1 MKNVLSSGLILL
13 VVLFVTPTAVSAQP
27 AVYHCQ
33 ASTQSGSHVTY
44 YSSGPING
52 DQADSM
58 QVNAAWNN
66 SLQSTH
72 PGLRGT
78 CYQVNDSQSV
88 EHKEGFWRS
97 AGASVVRVDFT
108 YAPSHAA
115 ALAQSAINPCAITT
129 THDLTTRQ
137 PGCNRVHV
145 SYVVCYAGDAST
157 TAYISAT
164 FKVTASSRAW
174 NSAFAR
180 FLDQKYSYKG
190 SGVSCAD
197 IDATDAQTYAIH
209 RVGALRANGKTV
221 VETGW
226 AYASAPTLPVVIPA
240 PVALAT
246 VAPAPSA
253 SAPTGL
259 EYVICWAD
267 VKGLQPAAYFGI
279 PFAAPTRENAT
290 WQKAYR
296 TFLNGRYGRASAG
309 GIMCNASKSMAVAQ
323 RVTQEWKDRY
333 RSDSKVIETGWSY
346 GSSSFAVT
354 TGASSAPAPGNASY
368 AACWAE
374 SPARRTGYLAVPFP
388 LLPHPDIQ
396 AWTTQFRRF
405 LTNHY
410 GRVGPVNCRV
420 LRSLSEAQ
428 RQMQTWTDEARARDK
443 IVETGWK
450 FH

>member
-1 MKNVLSSGLILL
+1 MKNFLSSGLLPL
-13 VVLFVTPTAVSAQP
+13 VFLFVTPTAVAAQP

-33 ASTQSGSHVTY
+33 ASTQSGRHVTY
-44 YSSGPING
+44 YSSGPISGN
-52 DQADSM
+52 QADSM

-66 SLQSTH
+66 ALQAAH
-72 PGLRGT
+72 PGIRGT

-88 EHKEGFWRS
+88 KHKEGFWRS

-108 YAPSHAA
+108 YASSRAA
-115 ALAQSAINPCAITT
+115 ALPPSSATHPCASTT

-137 PGCNRVHV
+137 PGCNPAHV

-164 FKVTASSRAW
+164 FEVTASSRAW

-190 SGVSCAD
+190 GGVGCAD

-209 RVGALRANGKTV
+209 RVGALRASGKTV
-221 VETGW
+221 VETRW

-240 PVALAT
+240 AVASAT
-246 VAPAPSA
+246 VAPAARA
-253 SAPTGL
+253 SAPTGS

-279 PFAAPTRENAT
+279 PFAAPTRDNAT

-296 TFLNGRYGRASAG
+296 TFLNERYGRASAG
-309 GIMCNASKSMAVAQ
+309 GITCNASKSMAAAQ
-323 RVTQEWKDRY
+323 RITQEWKDRY
-333 RSDSKVIETGWSY
+333 RANSKVIETGW
-346 GSSSFAVT
+346 
-354 TGASSAPAPGNASY
+354 
-368 AACWAE
+368 
-374 SPARRTGYLAVPFP
+374 
-388 LLPHPDIQ
+388 
-396 AWTTQFRRF
+396 
-405 LTNHY
+405 
-410 GRVGPVNCRV
+410 
-420 LRSLSEAQ
+420 
-428 RQMQTWTDEARARDK
+428 
-443 IVETGWK
+443 K